1 MLRTFFAVG
10 LIAVS
15 LLGWADYRGYGAF
28 DQRGQ
33 AAGQRTGGGSGG
45 RIYHK

>member
-1 MLRTFFAVG
+1 MLRTFLAAG
-10 LIAVS
+10 LIAIS
-15 LLGWADYRGYGAF
+15 MLGWADYRGYGAF

-33 AAGQRTGGGSGG
+33 AAGTRYGGGSGG